1 MFAARFGIEPETRL
15 LGALGRDFDFAF
27 LADIG
32 DGGVFERFLDGFAN
46 LRAGAPEE
54 ALPVG
59 KAFALGIKPAI
70 DEVGHRLVLR
80 DAAPAA
86 HLRMT
91 IPDISTRFVM
101 VRCERS
107 GS

>member
-1 MFAARFGIEPETRL
+1 
-15 LGALGRDFDFAF
+15 
-27 LADIG
+27 
-32 DGGVFERFLDGFAN
+32 
-46 LRAGAPEE
+46 
-54 ALPVG
+54 
-59 KAFALGIKPAI
+59 
-70 DEVGHRLVLR
+70 VGHRLVLR